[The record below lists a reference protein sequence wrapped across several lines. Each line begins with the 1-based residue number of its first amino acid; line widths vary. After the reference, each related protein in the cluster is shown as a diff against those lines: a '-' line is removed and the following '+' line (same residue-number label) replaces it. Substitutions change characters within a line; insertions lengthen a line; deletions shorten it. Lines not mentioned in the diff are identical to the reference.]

1 MSRVRLTNRKAADMS
16 VPYPGNVNQPNRK
29 DPSWEQYHT
38 FEQRVN
44 HELPDMRHDWQ
55 SDERDDVGFG
65 VSEPWGESP
74 KVPGAL
80 PPPPTVASVR
90 VAATKAVRIAVL
102 LLGEK
107 VDDKVIEEQARDM
120 MSMSGSAM
128 DRTLARFSDTQA
140 LYGADEKVDDKDE
153 KKATDDKDE
162 DDKKASDDAD
172 KDDEKK
178 AAKKDD
184 EKEAAKKDDDK
195 KAEDKKDEPP
205 AFIKEKIEESKK
217 GSKSLAE
224 KKAEDKVEDEKKA
237 TDDADK
243 DEKKATDDADKD
255 DKKAKDDADE
265 KKAEDEAVEEK
276 KAGSNEL
283 GIELGAADEE
293 EEEMDEKTAA
303 QLQSLFEDKAST
315 AAEELEQKPE
325 SSKKAGIKKLG
336 GQPRVASADGAGA
349 TDISNIW
356 QSAPDVSELFR

>member
-1 MSRVRLTNRKAADMS
+1 MS

-29 DPSWEQYHT
+29 DPSWDEYHT

-107 VDDKVIEEQARDM
+107 VDDKVIEEQARDL
-120 MSMSGSAM
+120 MSMSGQAM
-128 DRTLARFSDTQA
+128 DRTLGRFADTQG
-140 LYGADEKVDDKDE
+140 LYAEDKSEDE
-153 KKATDDKDE
+153 KKAEDKPEDE
-162 DDKKASDDAD
+162 KKAADEKDDDKKAED
-172 KDDEKK
+172 KPEDEKK
-178 AAKKDD
+178 AAKK
-184 EKEAAKKDDDK
+184 DDK

-205 AFIKEKIEESKK
+205 PFIQKKIEESKK
-217 GSKSLAE
+217 GSRDLAE
-224 KKAEDKVEDEKKA
+224 KKAEGDE
-237 TDDADK
+237 K
-243 DEKKATDDADKD
+243 DEKKSAKKDDEKDAAKKDDEKDAADKD
-255 DKKAKDDADE
+255 DDKKAEDKDDDKKAEDKDDADE
-265 KKAEDEAVEEK
+265 KKAEDKDEAEGK
-276 KAGSNEL
+276 KAGVNEL

-303 QLQSLFEDKAST
+303 QLQSLFEDKNVT

-325 SSKKAGIKKLG
+325 SSKKAGIRKLG

-349 TDISNIW
+349 SDISSIW
-356 QSAPDVSELFR
+356 QSAPDVSEVFK